1 MSSLTLSDYQR
12 MTSDTAVYP
21 GARERSLIGLIY
33 ASLGAANEGGEVAGK
48 VKKILRD
55 DDGVVTDEK
64 RLAIGGEV
72 GDVLWYLGQVSDQ
85 LGLDLG
91 AIAEANIAKLTD
103 RKQRGVL
110 GGSGD
115 NR

>member
-1 MSSLTLSDYQR
+1 MSNLTLSEYQQR
-12 MTSDTAVYP
+12 TTSTAVYP
-21 GARERSLIGLIY
+21 GAREKNLIGLNY
-33 ASLGAANEGGEVAGK
+33 AGLGASNEAGEIAGK
-48 VKKILRD
+48 IKKIWRD

-64 RLAIGGEV
+64 RIAIAGEV
-72 GDVLWYLGQVSDQ
+72 GDVLWYLGQVADQ

-91 AIAEANIAKLTD
+91 AIAEANLAKLAD
-103 RKQRGVL
+103 RKARGVI